1 MSADSPLESLIGA
14 YLNQDVWDF
23 YPDVMAGVD
32 DFMKD
37 EPDLA
42 KPLMVE
48 IEQLLADHPEEADV
62 AELMRRLGAG
72 FIPAEDG
79 YRGWLVRIASHV
91 RSRPAVS

>member
-1 MSADSPLESLIGA
+1 MAVNSPLESLIGA

-23 YPDVMAGVD
+23 YPDLMAGVD

-42 KPLMVE
+42 EPLINE
-48 IEQLLADHPEEADV
+48 IDQLLADHPEETDV
-62 AELMRRLGAG
+62 ADLMRRLGAG
-72 FIPAEDG
+72 FTPAEDG
-79 YRGWLVRIASHV
+79 YRGWLARIASHL